1 MSWSY
6 LNSSV
11 KKSRRKWKNGKKKIL
26 KRKQSLIK
34 GAKHWPEENLENL
47 KFICSIFKLKLIL
60 HPSKFSG
67 PADRPSTGPV
77 AYQCVKLC
85 LILCFR
91 HEKILKKERIKK
103 IMEYEKELDGVKNMI
118 DCQGYRENECR
129 KYSYEFKRDVVNRPK
144 PVSSR

>member
-34 GAKHWPEENLENL
+34 GAKHWPEENQENL

-67 PADRPSTGPV
+67 PSTAGPV
-77 AYQCVKLC
+77 AYQSVELS
-85 LILCFR
+85 LNYFR

>member
-26 KRKQSLIK
+26 KRKQLLIK

-67 PADRPSTGPV
+67 PSTAGPV
-77 AYQCVKLC
+77 AYQSVELS
-85 LILCFR
+85 LNYFR